1 LRGRFF
7 AKAAMK
13 LVTPF
18 LALLLIPLL
27 VVSPIGAQVPETTA
41 AALQLRLLQ
50 SDPAV
55 TVNSRSAQGFLVEA
69 TDANGAPVPEA
80 AIALRLP
87 ESGPSG
93 TFADGSHSAVV
104 YTDAAGRAHL
114 TGILWGGIAG
124 TAELRLTVAK
134 GSAHAGLLLEQTL
147 NAASSSASV
156 PAPAIQAALEKTP
169 GPVVAIA
176 APKPVQPGTLP
187 APAPAVLPPSVIIA
201 TAHSGASSPVLPAA
215 AKPDNADKQP
225 PSVSVTSASPG
236 AYPSHSS
243 KKWVIIAL
251 IAVGAGAGAAF
262 AFKGKG
268 STPAAAPGLSIGA
281 PSISVGH

>member
-1 LRGRFF
+1 
-7 AKAAMK
+7 MK

-27 VVSPIGAQVPETTA
+27 VVSPIGAQVPETTT

-50 SDPAV
+50 SDPVVA
-55 TVNSRSAQGFLVEA
+55 VNSRSAQGYLVEA

-124 TAELRLTVAK
+124 TAELRITAAK

-147 NAASSSASV
+147 NAAASSGSV
-156 PAPAIQAALEKTP
+156 PAPAVQAAPEKIP
-169 GPVVAIA
+169 AQVAATA
-176 APKPVQPGTLP
+176 APKPAQPGTL
-187 APAPAVLPPSVIIA
+187 AASSPAVQPPSVIIA
-201 TAHSGASSPVLPAA
+201 TAHSGASSPVVPAA
-215 AKPDNADKQP
+215 AKADKADKQP

-243 KKWVIIAL
+243 SKKWIIIAL
-251 IAVGAGAGAAF
+251 VAVGAGAGAAF

-281 PSISVGH
+281 PSVSVGH

>member
-1 LRGRFF
+1 
-7 AKAAMK
+7 MK

-41 AALQLRLLQ
+41 ALQLRLLQ

-55 TVNSRSAQGFLVEA
+55 AVNSRSAQGFLVEA

-114 TGILWGGIAG
+114 TGILWGSIAG
-124 TAELRLTVAK
+124 IAELRLTAAK
-134 GSAHAGLLLEQTL
+134 GSAHAGLLLEQTV
-147 NAASSSASV
+147 NAAGSSASV
-156 PAPAIQAALEKTP
+156 PAPAIQAAPEKIPAT
-169 GPVVAIA
+169 VVTA

-187 APAPAVLPPSVIIA
+187 PPAPAVQPPSVIIA

-215 AKPDNADKQP
+215 AKSDKGDKQP

-243 KKWVIIAL
+243 SKKWIIIAL